1 MDFSGAKL
9 GSISLTDSC
18 IWPKCYMGVSKNRG
32 TPKWMVYNGKPY
44 FLMDDLGG
52 KPTIFRNTHR
62 THMKL
67 QYLLQKADK
76 VRRVACRHSSCN
88 FRLPQSWLKL
98 PSWSNWIISQGRGEY
113 KKHLKP
119 PRNSYFMLFLRC
131 FPKESVRIHRIPGR
145 SH

>member
-1 MDFSGAKL
+1 MHPSIFSFRCLNVEVTVPSVPILSSPNKTLRSWEVGRKSRGQNLDFSGAKL

-18 IWPKCYMGVSKNRG
+18 IWPKFYTGVSKNRG

-52 KPTIFRNTHR
+52 KPTIFRNTHM

-98 PSWSNWIISQGRGEY
+98 PG
-113 KKHLKP
+113 KD
-119 PRNSYFMLFLRC
+119 
-131 FPKESVRIHRIPGR
+131 
-145 SH
+145 